1 MKKQMIEKNPATCIE
16 SLEALISRT
25 AEMLLAISRLSEDMG
40 HRGTTTAD
48 LQSQLNTYWNLPDDG
63 LCKNTPDSPREEHEQ
78 THTIS

>member
-16 SLEALISRT
+16 SLDALISRT
-25 AEMLLAISRLSEDMG
+25 AEMLLAISRLSEGMG
-40 HRGTTTAD
+40 NRGTTTAD

-63 LCKNTPDSPREEHEQ
+63 LNTPDSPREEHEQ